1 MFKKIAGAA
10 AGTAVALACAA
21 PALAGPANVTVRVE
35 GDSQTLV
42 PATQVATDTTPVLVE
57 GSDSCSGTSA
67 GGALVKA
74 TGGDVGGEWGGFG
87 FQLFTVKGETHNDP
101 FPADPSRYWSVWVN
115 YTYQDQG
122 LCATELQD
130 GDDVLLFVDCFSS
143 TAKCDPTTP
152 LRLSG
157 VPATVAPGQPFTV
170 KVEEFTTAYDPV
182 ANKTSTTPEPA
193 EDATVTAAGQTLTT
207 AADGTAQLT
216 LSGGGPVTIAV
227 GKPARARTSAVTC
240 VTSGADGNCGTQ
252 LPPNTPIGTPD
263 TVPDTTAPTPSFASL
278 RDGEVFAHG
287 KGPRRLRGSV
297 TPDPSGLQSVRL
309 SIARKARGRCT
320 TFRGETERFKG
331 HKCGGAWY
339 SRLGD
344 RADWSYLLPHK
355 LRKGRYTIGVMAV
368 DKRFNEARTVVH
380 VRVK

>member
-1 MFKKIAGAA
+1 MWKTIAGAA

-35 GDSQTLV
+35 GESQTLV
-42 PATQVATDTTPVLVE
+42 PATQVTTDTTPVLVE
-57 GSDSCSGTSA
+57 GSHSCSGTSA

-74 TGGDVGGEWGGFG
+74 TGGDIGGKWFDFG
-87 FQLFTVKGETHNDP
+87 FQLISAKGETHNDP
-101 FPADPSRYWSVWVN
+101 FGADPARYWALWIN
-115 YTYQDQG
+115 YAYSNQG
-122 LCATELQD
+122 MCDAELQD
-130 GDDVLLFVDCFSS
+130 GDDVLLVVDCTSA
-143 TAKCDPTTP
+143 TDKCGPARP

-157 VPATVAPGQPFTV
+157 VPATASPGQTVAV
-170 KVEEFTTAYDPV
+170 KVDEYGPVDPFAFPVETT
-182 ANKTSTTPEPA
+182 SGPA
-193 EDATVTAAGQTLTT
+193 EGATVSYGDRTATVG
-207 AADGTAQLT
+207 ADGTAQLT
-216 LSGGGPVTIAV
+216 FAGGGPVTISVTKPGAV
-227 GKPARARTSAVTC
+227 RSAAVTC

-252 LPPNTPIGTPD
+252 LPPNTPVGTPD
-263 TVPDTTAPTPSFASL
+263 TVPDTTAPTPSFTGL
-278 RDGEVFAHG
+278 RDGEVFKHG

-309 SIARKARGRCT
+309 SIARRAHGRCS

-331 HKCGGAWY
+331 HKCGGVWY
-339 SRLGD
+339 SKIGD

-355 LRKGRYTIGVMAV
+355 LRAGRYTIGVMAV